1 MKHRWRGNK
10 VGKWQRQE
18 EEKSEQDEDLVSV
31 SVSARAPDRRG
42 MFAVTS
48 VLADITSI
56 RSGVHKPTAP
66 PLLYMIRPSS
76 QRLSRRLIEGDS
88 KGSDIDT
95 CCMMRIKDPPTP
107 CQEHRQLS
115 VCVHLLIMPISVSFL
130 VVALFV
136 FIPWFSLC
144 VCVCVDSLVVFFF
157 LKRCFLVKSCSLGVE
172 GEQTGETL
180 PR

>member
-48 VLADITSI
+48 VLGDITSI

-88 KGSDIDT
+88 EALISIPAAWWGLKIRRLPAKNTGS
-95 CCMMRIKDPPTP
+95 
-107 CQEHRQLS
+107 S
-115 VCVHLLIMPISVSFL
+115 VCVCVCLLIMPISVSFL

-144 VCVCVDSLVVFFF
+144 VCLCVCRLVGGVFFPEEVF
-157 LKRCFLVKSCSLGVE
+157 SR
-172 GEQTGETL
+172 
-180 PR
+180 

>member
-1 MKHRWRGNK
+1 MKRKQGRKMTKTGRRKVRTRRGSCFCFCFCSCTRQTRDVRRDICARWYNFYTLRRPQTNSSSFI
-10 VGKWQRQE
+10 VYDPALLSASLSPANRRWQR
-18 EEKSEQDEDLVSV
+18 
-31 SVSARAPDRRG
+31 
-42 MFAVTS
+42 
-48 VLADITSI
+48 
-56 RSGVHKPTAP
+56 
-66 PLLYMIRPSS
+66 
-76 QRLSRRLIEGDS
+76 
-88 KGSDIDT
+88 GSDIDT

-144 VCVCVDSLVVFFF
+144 LCVCVDSLVVFFF

>member
-48 VLADITSI
+48 VLGDITSI

-115 VCVHLLIMPISVSFL
+115 VCVCVSFDYAHQCVFLGCSSVCVHSLVFSVS
-130 VVALFV
+130 
-136 FIPWFSLC
+136 
-144 VCVCVDSLVVFFF
+144 VCVCRLVGGVFFPEEVF
-157 LKRCFLVKSCSLGVE
+157 SR
-172 GEQTGETL
+172 
-180 PR
+180 